1 MAGGPV
7 PLTKCCEHKY
17 QVHVQFCTF
26 HLFFFCF
33 LIISFWSVNSF
44 SSCEILGNSDL
55 HTFVLFVFISGV
67 FFFPADD
74 TLIKLSSFLFWGSIF
89 EVSCPC
95 IVSQRMDATPE
106 SFQKQTVV
114 FLVWRQQDFCTH
126 KNNAVLRSPPNR
138 LYETGSKLM
147 PWNPFTFSRSVPAS
161 GIFRTYLRGI
171 PVSRERQAQRLR
183 VMSPELQRRHS
194 SGTAQAGVLSSS
206 CPAFI
211 WKAPEQRTR
220 NVAGP
225 AIWRG
230 SRPPCSI
237 WHCKHLLSFLP
248 KACIPPVLS
257 I

>member
-1 MAGGPV
+1 
-7 PLTKCCEHKY
+7 
-17 QVHVQFCTF
+17 
-26 HLFFFCF
+26 
-33 LIISFWSVNSF
+33 
-44 SSCEILGNSDL
+44 
-55 HTFVLFVFISGV
+55 
-67 FFFPADD
+67 
-74 TLIKLSSFLFWGSIF
+74 
-89 EVSCPC
+89 
-95 IVSQRMDATPE
+95 MDAAPE

-126 KNNAVLRSPPNR
+126 KNNAVLCSPPNR

-161 GIFRTYLRGI
+161 GIFRTYLRSI

-183 VMSPELQRRHS
+183 VMSSELQRRHS
-194 SGTAQAGVLSSS
+194 SGTAQAGVPSSS

-230 SRPPCSI
+230 SRPPCSL
-237 WHCKHLLSFLP
+237 WHCKHLLPVFCPGFAFLQYLVCITRIQLRGAR
-248 KACIPPVLS
+248 KVIKIKGHLITVSETEADSIFFFFNFWFIFFSSRAQGSGLWFLLQSTLVWNACSPIYLS
-257 I
+257 PTWFLSAQVAR